1 MLHDGLYEQIINKEI
16 DDELSATDKLT
27 QTSGIDSAE
36 AAKTLSEYI
45 SEVVLR
51 GLENIKDNGGNIAN
65 QVNLANKIINTIIQ
79 ETKESDFDTLS
90 VAERAEQL
98 LAVFEKKN
106 NIIAFDEKAKIIRP
120 ETSIAQSS
128 LFTGAIHEPQ
138 MYTELKKEI
147 VSCNRID
154 VLVSFIKW
162 SGLRLII
169 DELNTF
175 TNNGGML
182 RIITTSYMGATDVKA
197 IEELRKLPNT
207 QIKVSYDTKRTRLH
221 AKTYVFYRDTGFTT
235 AYVGSSNMSNAALSS
250 GLEWNVKVANKDLPE
265 TIDKIAATF
274 ESYWNSNEF
283 EYYDEGQKERLARA
297 LKSEK
302 FFDSNNGEIYTLD
315 IFIPIMWR
323 VWL

>member
-1 MLHDGLYEQIINKEI
+1 MLHDGLYEQVINKGI
-16 DDELSATDKLT
+16 DSELSTTKKLT
-27 QTSGIDSAE
+27 QAEKIDAAE

-51 GLENIKDNGGNIAN
+51 GLENIKDNGGSLDN

-154 VLVSFIKW
+154 MLVS
-162 SGLRLII
+162 L
-169 DELNTF
+169 
-175 TNNGGML
+175 
-182 RIITTSYMGATDVKA
+182 
-197 IEELRKLPNT
+197 
-207 QIKVSYDTKRTRLH
+207 
-221 AKTYVFYRDTGFTT
+221 
-235 AYVGSSNMSNAALSS
+235 
-250 GLEWNVKVANKDLPE
+250 
-265 TIDKIAATF
+265 
-274 ESYWNSNEF
+274 
-283 EYYDEGQKERLARA
+283 
-297 LKSEK
+297 
-302 FFDSNNGEIYTLD
+302 
-315 IFIPIMWR
+315 
-323 VWL
+323 